1 MNNNYNPLCRSRFS
15 FNKYLLILVGLMVT
29 LTGIPVAAQDRN
41 QENWSARD
49 FEGIWLNSLLDI
61 TEGMLP
67 GEEISFTPFGA
78 QKHRAFDMKEMS
90 LRGCEIK
97 GLQRH
102 MQSTFPFML
111 IQKPDIIVIAHE
123 DQHRFR
129 LIYLDG
135 RSHPK
140 EIHDIPE
147 PFGHSIGHWEGD
159 TLVVDSVG
167 FTDTTW
173 MDRDGLAHS
182 EQLHLIEKF
191 KRTGVDTIQWT
202 VTVEDP
208 VYFTKPFSYAGT
220 LRRQRNTRLMT
231 YNCENEKD
239 LQYLESV
246 TGDTHRRPEVF
257 KFPK

>member
-1 MNNNYNPLCRSRFS
+1 MRNTHN
-15 FNKYLLILVGLMVT
+15 LLLRLVVT
-29 LTGIPVAAQDRN
+29 IGIIITLANIPAAAQDKSTEKWN
-41 QENWSARD
+41 TRD
-49 FEGIWLNSLLDI
+49 LEGIWLNSLLDI
-61 TEGMLP
+61 TDGMLP

-78 QKHRAFDMKEMS
+78 QQHRAFDMKDMS

-102 MQSTFPFML
+102 MQSLFPFML
-111 IQKPDIIVIAHE
+111 IQKPEIIVIAHE

-135 RSHPK
+135 RPHPK
-140 EIHDIPE
+140 EMHDIPE
-147 PFGHSIGHWEGD
+147 PFGDSIGHWEGD
-159 TLVVDSVG
+159 ELVVDSIG

-173 MDRDGLAHS
+173 MDRYGLPHS
-182 EQLHLIEKF
+182 EELHLIERW
-191 KRTGVDTIQWT
+191 KRTGLDKIRWQ

-208 VYFTKPFSYAGT
+208 VYFTKPFTYAGT
-220 LRRQRNTRLMT
+220 LTRQNTRLMT

-239 LQYLESV
+239 LNYVESQV
-246 TGDTHRRPEVF
+246 GDTHRHPEVF